1 MNKRVG
7 GGDPPTFCTAY
18 SIKDIDNLFEIGPVR
33 TYSNGPL
40 CVNIGYSNGRTGKNI
55 GYVIDV
61 DTSFA
66 ATCKVTADS
75 TSICPFMNIRT
86 SSYER
91 SGNVYMIV
99 IRET

>member
-1 MNKRVG
+1 MNKWVD
-7 GGDPPTFCTAY
+7 GGDSPTFCTAY
-18 SIKDIDNLFEIGPVR
+18 SIKDIDNLFEIGPAR
-33 TYSNGPL
+33 TYSNGPSR
-40 CVNIGYSNGRTGKNI
+40 VNVC
-55 GYVIDV
+55 YVIDV